1 MNDIMGQSGGK
12 PPRTGFRLDKGSSKV
27 FGVCAG
33 IGNYFGIDTMLVRV
47 GFLIQAAPQALSII
61 AWIGTITAIMAAL
74 IATQQSDIKRILAYS
89 MSLPRNT

>member
-12 PPRTGFRLDKGSSKV
+12 PPRIGFRLDKSDGKV

-47 GFLIQAAPQALSII
+47 GFVLATVVGFGSPVLIYL
-61 AWIGTITAIMAAL
+61 AIAL
-74 IATQQSDIKRILAYS
+74 IAD
-89 MSLPRNT
+89 